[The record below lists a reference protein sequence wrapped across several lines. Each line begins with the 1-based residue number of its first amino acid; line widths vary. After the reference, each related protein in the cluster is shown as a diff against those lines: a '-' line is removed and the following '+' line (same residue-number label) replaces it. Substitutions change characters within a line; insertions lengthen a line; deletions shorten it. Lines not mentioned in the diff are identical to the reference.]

1 MWREE
6 GDRVQNENDH
16 LVPLNALSCEVLA
29 NMAAGPIPP
38 DKVKAWPR
46 KGLVFT
52 TTGTTPISE
61 LSKVKAKLDREM
73 LPILQKIAD
82 RRADALGEPRE
93 LAFLHPWRFHD
104 IRRTGKKLRSEH
116 VWTPV
121 TTAPLV

>member
-52 TTGTTPISE
+52 TTGTTPISG

-93 LAFLHPWRFHD
+93 LAFLPP
-104 IRRTGKKLRSEH
+104 RSEEH
-116 VWTPV
+116 TSELQSLMRTSYAVFC
-121 TTAPLV
+121 LKKNN